1 MHWIKLRNAN
11 CFRFCVGSLAAQWI
25 ITKARAIT
33 SAFMGTYIR
42 GFLCRGFQTPSRSDW
57 TGPADCSSETE
68 AAWSPGEGGKKESIK
83 KTWKYEGLSKEAV
96 LVTWPP
102 YWRASA
108 HLFWRINWIISNLI
122 SLTRA
127 NKLLPLDVFSG
138 RKISLPWIESTLCHF
153 LTWIIEHASGLTVKH
168 DKKCFRHL
176 LALPKNKA
184 L

>member
-11 CFRFCVGSLAAQWI
+11 CFRFCVGSLAAEWI

-83 KTWKYEGLSKEAV
+83 KRGNMRDYPKKLIWSLGHLTDVPLPTYFEGLTK
-96 LVTWPP
+96 L
-102 YWRASA
+102 Y
-108 HLFWRINWIISNLI
+108 
-122 SLTRA
+122 LT
-127 NKLLPLDVFSG
+127 
-138 RKISLPWIESTLCHF
+138 
-153 LTWIIEHASGLTVKH
+153 
-168 DKKCFRHL
+168 
-176 LALPKNKA
+176 
-184 L
+184 